1 MLIANESLD
10 SRIRSGDP
18 GVLCTLDIKKA
29 YDVKLEFLLYMLN
42 RCGFGEK
49 RRSWIA

>member
-1 MLIANESLD
+1 VLIANERLD
-10 SRIRSGDP
+10 SRIRFGDP

-29 YDVKLEFLLYMLN
+29 YDDVKLEFLLYMLN

-49 RRSWIA
+49 